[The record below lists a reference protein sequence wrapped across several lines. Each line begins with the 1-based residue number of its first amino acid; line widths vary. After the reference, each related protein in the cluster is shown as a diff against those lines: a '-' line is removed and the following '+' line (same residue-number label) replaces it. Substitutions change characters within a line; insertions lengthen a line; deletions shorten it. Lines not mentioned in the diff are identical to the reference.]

1 MNHSGL
7 QRIYVPS
14 DSLLRELTC
23 PVLRDRIPLNVCDK
37 EVVLVLSEVGLSKGL
52 LLRLYRKLSTLGCYA
67 PPSPLHSPSAFST
80 EADTSYLS
88 NFPCCLVS
96 CEMLPLRYE
105 SGING
110 QCDSEAILKNMCT
123 RRWYSL
129 EWGWAEGPKGE
140 WEGFVLIRS
149 LFSFK
154 KNWNFLVSNGQER
167 GMSGGMLVS
176 VDPEQGESGSS
187 GAGLAEAS
195 GLSFSLCLLVVL
207 SPHFGFGLQF
217 RPAFA
222 LPYLLTALKSILQL
236 PPADPTDSSLALSWK
251 FQRRAGVGPY

>member
-1 MNHSGL
+1 MNHGGL

-37 EVVLVLSEVGLSKGL
+37 EVVLVLSEVGWSKGL
-52 LLRLYRKLSTLGCYA
+52 FLRLYRKLSTLGGYV
-67 PPSPLHSPSAFST
+67 PPSPLHPPSAFIT

-96 CEMLPLRYE
+96 CEMLLLRYE
-105 SGING
+105 TGING

-129 EWGWAEGPKGE
+129 EWGSPLVGPKGE

-154 KNWNFLVSNGQER
+154 QNWNFLVSNGQER
-167 GMSGGMLVS
+167 EMTGGMLVS
-176 VDPEQGESGSS
+176 VDPEQGKSGRS
-187 GAGLAEAS
+187 GAGLAEAQDS
-195 GLSFSLCLLVVL
+195 L
-207 SPHFGFGLQF
+207 SPS
-217 RPAFA
+217 A
-222 LPYLLTALKSILQL
+222 S
-236 PPADPTDSSLALSWK
+236 
-251 FQRRAGVGPY
+251 